1 MGKKFFVV
9 VIVCFFVKFLLY
21 SIEPIMLNSE
31 FFKNM
36 NLYYISTFFNVF
48 LVIILIGSY
57 VHIYKKYEK

>member
-9 VIVCFFVKFLLY
+9 VIVCFFVKFLLD
-21 SIEPIMLNSE
+21 SIESIILNSE

-48 LVIILIGSY
+48 LVIILIWSY
-57 VHIYKKYEK
+57 VYLYKKYEK